1 MSLLSGAAYGCD
13 RTACSAV
20 RLTYDGWVAVATDRQ
35 GTLHVYHDWAV
46 AEQAG
51 VLPYANHYC
60 GCGHAVQAVSDALGL
75 AVQEAKSAGRTGD
88 QNPGTI

>member
-13 RTACSAV
+13 RLACGSV
-20 RLTYDGWVAVATDRQ
+20 RLKSDGWVAVATDRQ

-51 VLPYANHYC
+51 VLPYASHYC
-60 GCGHAVQAVSDALGL
+60 GCGHAAMAVSEALGL
-75 AVQEAKSAGRTGD
+75 AVQEAKIASKVEAG
-88 QNPGTI
+88 